1 MKNEYLKKGRVKQ
14 KQETREKIL
23 STTQELMNNGEK
35 FTLEDVAE
43 KAGVSRATIY
53 RYYSNIDI
61 LSAEAGID
69 INTKIPKTIYENLQG
84 LEVKDKILGVQEY
97 YNNLTLDNEN
107 AFRNYLSIVLTS
119 DSQHTKRG
127 ARRSKTLKMVLDET
141 KLTKT
146 EVKNLQNLFTVLM
159 GIEPLIVTKDVCGL
173 NNEQSKKLLKWGME
187 LLLKGI
193 SIDRSE

>member
-1 MKNEYLKKGRVKQ
+1 MKDEYFKKGRVRQ

-23 STTQELMNNGEK
+23 SSTQELMNSGEK

-69 INTKIPKTIYENLQG
+69 INTKSPKTIYENLQG
-84 LEVKDKILGVQEY
+84 LEIKDKLLGVQEY
-97 YNNLTLDNEN
+97 YNNLALDNEN

-119 DSQHTKRG
+119 DAKYNKRG
-127 ARRSKTLKMVLDET
+127 ARRSKTLKMVLEEAN
-141 KLTKT
+141 LTKSEIT
-146 EVKNLQNLFTVLM
+146 NLQNLFTVLM

-193 SIDRSE
+193 SIDKSE